1 MKKESS
7 SFSFECL
14 LIISCFILCA
24 GIFFGVYFK
33 NEEIN
38 PNKEENISIPE
49 QLSPKAGEKLLIG
62 STYLYFPSDSI
73 NPYFT
78 IHPDTVVVVD
88 TSRGYVLFYGFFGE
102 KSEEIRTFVKYSKL
116 YKIDGGYNP

>member
-1 MKKESS
+1 MKIKSILNS
-7 SFSFECL
+7 NGFLITAWILFNAIVFSWL
-14 LIISCFILCA
+14 SIIIEENISN
-24 GIFFGVYFK
+24 
-33 NEEIN
+33 NER
-38 PNKEENISIPE
+38 NISIPE

>member
-1 MKKESS
+1 MKIKSILNS
-7 SFSFECL
+7 NGFLITAWILFNAIVFSWL
-14 LIISCFILCA
+14 SIII
-24 GIFFGVYFK
+24 
-33 NEEIN
+33 EENISN
-38 PNKEENISIPE
+38 NGRNISIPE

>member
-1 MKKESS
+1 MKIKSILNS
-7 SFSFECL
+7 NGFLITAWILFNAIVFSWL
-14 LIISCFILCA
+14 SIIIEENISN
-24 GIFFGVYFK
+24 
-33 NEEIN
+33 NER
-38 PNKEENISIPE
+38 NISIPE

-78 IHPDTVVVVD
+78 IHNDTVVVVD

-102 KSEEIRTFVKYSKL
+102 KSEEIRTFVKNSKL
-116 YKIDGGYNP
+116 YKVDGGYNP

>member
-1 MKKESS
+1 MKIKSILNS
-7 SFSFECL
+7 NGFLITSWILFNAIVFSWLSIKIDEN
-14 LIISCFILCA
+14 IS
-24 GIFFGVYFK
+24 
-33 NEEIN
+33 NS
-38 PNKEENISIPE
+38 EENISIPE
-49 QLSPKAGEKLLIG
+49 QLSPKSGEKLLIG

-102 KSEEIRTFVKYSKL
+102 KSEEIRTFVKNSKL
-116 YKIDGGYNP
+116 YKVDGGYNP

>member
-1 MKKESS
+1 MKIKSILNS
-7 SFSFECL
+7 NGFLITAWILFNAIVFSWL
-14 LIISCFILCA
+14 SIII
-24 GIFFGVYFK
+24 
-33 NEEIN
+33 EENISN
-38 PNKEENISIPE
+38 NGRNISIPE
-49 QLSPKAGEKLLIG
+49 QLSPKPGEKLLIG